1 MGIAL
6 FFACLLPCVAV
17 VEVVANRL
25 AIRALMILTGLY
37 LCTHTHTHTH
47 THTLWRSIWG
57 VCYPC
62 GASVRGT

>member
-1 MGIAL
+1 MRIAL

-47 THTLWRSIWG
+47 THTMEINLGGLLSLWCIS
-57 VCYPC
+57 
-62 GASVRGT
+62 

>member
-47 THTLWRSIWG
+47 YGDQFGGFVILVVHQLEAHS
-57 VCYPC
+57 
-62 GASVRGT
+62 

>member
-37 LCTHTHTHTH
+37 LCTHTME
-47 THTLWRSIWG
+47 INFG
-57 VCYPC
+57 GCYPR